1 MTRNPM
7 AAISLLLRP
16 SPALPRQVR
25 AVMGA
30 VMGAGMG
37 AGMGVARDPGLG
49 LVKARRLV
57 ATAVAAL
64 AVGLLAGCAA
74 SFQPQGAAVRAP
86 TIDGPGTTPVLATPD
101 DARLPMRAWLPYRHE
116 PWAVIVALHGM
127 NDYSNAFDLPA
138 QYWAFYGIATY
149 AYDQRGFGASA
160 RPGIWSDTDT
170 MVADLNAAVAAAHE
184 RHPGVPVYVLGESM
198 GGAVVAAA
206 LRSGPAGKE
215 PPLAREVAGA
225 ILSAPATWGWQS
237 MNPFFSLTLWLGYQT
252 FPAMHVSPPRAL
264 KIIPSDNIP
273 MLIALGGDP
282 LVIKRTRIDT
292 LKGLVDLM
300 SAGED
305 AIDHLPPELPTLVM
319 FGQHE
324 QVLPKDLVTA
334 TVKRLRERE
343 ATAHLRVA
351 LYPDGYHMLL
361 RDLHAETVWRDVMTW
376 MRSPSAAL
384 PSGAEQPPTSVA
396 ARARSN

>member
-1 MTRNPM
+1 MTRNPT
-7 AAISLLLRP
+7 AAIGLPSSPSRP
-16 SPALPRQVR
+16 SQRHTRVVAGRPLMAL
-25 AVMGA
+25 
-30 VMGAGMG
+30 
-37 AGMGVARDPGLG
+37 VARAL
-49 LVKARRLV
+49 
-57 ATAVAAL
+57 AAL
-64 AVGLLAGCAA
+64 AVVLLAGCAA

-86 TIDGPGTTPVLATPD
+86 AIDGPDSVQGSVQGTPLALATPD
-101 DARLPMRAWLPYRHE
+101 DARLPMRAWMPFRQQ

-127 NDYSNAFDLPA
+127 NDYSNAFDMPA
-138 QYWAFYGIATY
+138 QYWAYYGIATY

-170 MVADLNAAVAAAHE
+170 MVADLNAAVAAAHA

-215 PPLAREVAGA
+215 PPLAREISGA
-225 ILSAPATWGWQS
+225 ILSAPATWGRGS

-264 KIIPSDNIP
+264 KIVPSDNIP
-273 MLIALGGDP
+273 MLIQLGGDP

-305 AIDHLPPELPTLVM
+305 AIDHLPPGLPTLVM

-334 TVKRLRERE
+334 TVKRLREHE
-343 ATAHLRVA
+343 ATARLRIA

-376 MRSPSAAL
+376 MRSPTAAL
-384 PSGAEQPPTSVA
+384 PSGAEQPPTNLAKIGSD
-396 ARARSN
+396 R

>member
-7 AAISLLLRP
+7 AAISLLPRP

-25 AVMGA
+25 AVMSAVMRGVTGVVVGMVIGAVTGA
-30 VMGAGMG
+30 VM
-37 AGMGVARDPGLG
+37 V
-49 LVKARRLV
+49 RRLV
-57 ATAVAAL
+57 VVTVAAL

-86 TIDGPGTTPVLATPD
+86 AIDGVGNAPVLATPD

-138 QYWAFYGIATY
+138 QYWAYYGIATY

-170 MVADLNAAVAAAHE
+170 MVADLNAAVAAARA

-215 PPLAREVAGA
+215 PPLVREIAGA
-225 ILSAPATWGWQS
+225 ILSAPATWGRQS

-264 KIIPSDNIP
+264 KIVPSDNIP

-282 LVIKRTRIDT
+282 LIIKRTRIDT

-300 SAGED
+300 SAGEE

-324 QVLPKDLVTA
+324 QVLPKDLVAT
-334 TVKRLRERE
+334 TVKRLREHE
-343 ATAHLRVA
+343 ATAQLRIA

-361 RDLHAETVWRDVMTW
+361 RDLHAETVWRDVMAW
-376 MRSPSAAL
+376 MRSPTAAL
-384 PSGAEQPPTSVA
+384 PSGAEQPPRNVA
-396 ARARSN
+396 ARARSD